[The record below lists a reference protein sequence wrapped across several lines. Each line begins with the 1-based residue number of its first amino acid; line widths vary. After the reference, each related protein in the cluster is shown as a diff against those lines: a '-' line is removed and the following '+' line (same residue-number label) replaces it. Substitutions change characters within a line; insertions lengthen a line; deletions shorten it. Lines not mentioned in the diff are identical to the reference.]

1 MGGGVNPN
9 DFDFAHSAGS
19 DGGFLE
25 SPQEAEIVEHQ
36 IAWHRAKQ
44 MIAFVK
50 FAKAVDAVI
59 AAIWLE
65 LEPILTRWA
74 AELTKIMTEIT
85 VKAMPGADDL
95 KAAER
100 ARSKADVK
108 AKRREMMKR
117 RGRK

>member
-1 MGGGVNPN
+1 MRPN
-9 DFDFAHSAGS
+9 DFDFIGS

-25 SPQEAEIVEHQ
+25 LEQEAEIIEHQ

-44 MIAFVK
+44 MIAFAK
-50 FAKAVDAVI
+50 FGKAVDDLVAAVQAEI
-59 AAIWLE
+59 F
-65 LEPILTRWA
+65 PILERLA
-74 AELTKIMTEIT
+74 FEAMKAFERFALHLPILSNMTN
-85 VKAMPGADDL
+85 DL

-108 AKRREMMKR
+108 AKRRDMMKR